1 MSSKK
6 IILGVAAGVATL
18 AIVAVLAS
26 KNKSKTKKL
35 MQKAED
41 AKDHFKGKLSE
52 LQRKAQ
58 KEFNHKAEQ
67 GEELVNHAKDRANE
81 WISKNAN

>member
-6 IILGVAAGVATL
+6 IILGVAAGVAAL
-18 AIVAVLAS
+18 AIVGILAS
-26 KNKSKTKKL
+26 KNKSKKKKFIE
-35 MQKAED
+35 KAEE

-58 KEFNHKAEQ
+58 KEFNSKVEDGHDALNQ
-67 GEELVNHAKDRANE
+67 AKDRANS
-81 WISKNAN
+81 WIAKNAN